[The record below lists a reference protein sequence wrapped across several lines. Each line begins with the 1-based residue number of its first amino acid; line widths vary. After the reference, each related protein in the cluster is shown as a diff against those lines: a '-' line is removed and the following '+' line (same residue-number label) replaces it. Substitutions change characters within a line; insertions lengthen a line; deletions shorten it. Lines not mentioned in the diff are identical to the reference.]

1 MTVSVV
7 ALLFSAAALVVALLC
22 VAFVLRLS
30 DAVREAR
37 RAPAPS
43 LPVEPVSVPEPRDDA
58 WYGTAEVGYYRGPFT
73 VTQMPCRGADLWRG
87 QETEWVAYRD
97 GERAHASPDL
107 EDVLR
112 FCEATGGEFA

>member
-43 LPVEPVSVPEPRDDA
+43 VPVEPPSVLERSYDA
-58 WYGTAEVGYYRGPFT
+58 WHGTADVGYYRGPFT
-73 VTQMPCRGADLWRG
+73 VTRMPCRGADLWRG

-97 GERAHASPDL
+97 GERAHASPEL

-112 FCEATGGEFA
+112 FCEATSEEIG